1 VAPVEARVT
10 SRFGMR
16 VHPIT
21 GVLKEHTGLDLG
33 APCGTPVAAA
43 AAGRVVD
50 AGSVRGYGMRV
61 VVAHAPVGADGV
73 RLSTTYNHLSR
84 IDVAPGDDLGRGA
97 TLGLVGST
105 GYSTG
110 CHLHF
115 EVLAGDDHV
124 DPEPWLP

>member
-1 VAPVEARVT
+1 
-10 SRFGMR
+10 
-16 VHPIT
+16 
-21 GVLKEHTGLDLG
+21 
-33 APCGTPVAAA
+33 
-43 AAGRVVD
+43 
-50 AGSVRGYGMRV
+50 
-61 VVAHAPVGADGV
+61 
-73 RLSTTYNHLSR
+73 
-84 IDVAPGDDLGRGA
+84 VAPGDDLGRGE